1 MTATTLQ
8 EIRKKLREKFPAA
21 HGFATVEEV
30 AERPSEKPFE
40 IATFPP
46 GAISEIIPAAEGGG
60 LSLWIAGLLA
70 EPEEMA
76 EFPKFVLV
84 DGGDGFDPVSHT
96 AAACSQLLWVR
107 CAKIHEA
114 LKAADLLVRDANVP
128 FVMLDLCGL
137 PSASLRSIPASAW
150 WRLKQLC
157 ETGACRLIVLAPSP
171 LVPCASLRLE
181 LSARLELM
189 DFDLPRNE
197 ILQRMTA
204 RPNQLRRAT

>member
-21 HGFATVEEV
+21 HGLAAVPESVE
-30 AERPSEKPFE
+30 RLSEKPFE
-40 IATFPP
+40 IATFPA

-70 EPEEMA
+70 EPEEAA

-84 DGGDGFDPVSHT
+84 DGGDAFDPVSHT

-107 CAKIHEA
+107 CAKIQEV

-128 FVMLDLCGL
+128 FIMLDLCGL
-137 PSASLRSIPASAW
+137 PPASLRSIPASAW

-181 LSARLELM
+181 LSTRLELT

-204 RPNQLRRAT
+204 RTNQLRRAT

>member
-1 MTATTLQ
+1 MTATTLHD
-8 EIRKKLREKFPAA
+8 IRRQLREKFPAA
-21 HGFATVEEV
+21 HGSAPLTEP
-30 AERPSEKPFE
+30 AETPKTLFE

-70 EPEEMA
+70 EPEEVS

-84 DGGDGFDPVSHT
+84 DGSDHFDPASHSP
-96 AAACSQLLWVR
+96 AACSQLLWVR
-107 CAKIHEA
+107 CSKIHEA

-128 FVMLDLCGL
+128 FIMLDLCGL
-137 PSASLRSIPASAW
+137 PAAALRSIPAAAW

-157 ETGACRLIVLAPSP
+157 ETGACRLVVLAPSP
-171 LVPCASLRLE
+171 LVPCASLRLA
-181 LSARLELM
+181 LSSGLDLA

-197 ILQRMTA
+197 ILRRVTA
-204 RPNQLRRAT
+204 RPNRLRHAT

>member
-1 MTATTLQ
+1 MTPPTLQ
-8 EIRKKLREKFPAA
+8 DLRRQLREKFPAA
-21 HGFATVEEV
+21 HGAAPV
-30 AERPSEKPFE
+30 SEAPTEAAKSLFE
-40 IATFPP
+40 TATFPA

-70 EPEEMA
+70 EPEEAA

-107 CAKIHEA
+107 CAKIQEA

-137 PSASLRSIPASAW
+137 PPASLRSIPASAW

-181 LSARLELM
+181 LSARLELT
-189 DFDLPRNE
+189 DFDLPRDE
-197 ILQRMTA
+197 LLQRMTA